1 MLTKAK
7 KKTGRGRPTRN
18 SRSGQDIAAAA
29 AADSRANILLV
40 ATQEFAEKGL
50 SGARVDDIGERTN
63 TSKRMLYYWF
73 KSKVG
78 LYRAVL
84 ESCYANIRQID
95 TSLDLDSLPPT
106 EALRELVRVT
116 FDYHN
121 AHPDFV
127 RLVMNEN
134 IHHGV
139 HIAHIANIKTRSR
152 IIIAMLQKLIN
163 RGVDAGAMRPGIDPV
178 ELHMSISALCFFNV
192 SNRYTFARIF
202 QRDFDSAAAIKARR
216 EVVVDTIERWCK
228 ADSK

>member
-7 KKTGRGRPTRN
+7 KKTGRGRPTQN
-18 SRSGQDIAAAA
+18 VKAGQALATAA

-63 TSKRMLYYWF
+63 TSKRMIYYWF

-84 ESCYANIRQID
+84 ETCYANIRQID

-121 AHPDFV
+121 SHPDFV

-139 HIAHIANIKTRSR
+139 HIAHVVNIKTRSR

-163 RGVDAGAMRPGIDPV
+163 RGVEAGSMRPGIDPV

-202 QRDFDSAAAIKARR
+202 HRDFDSAAATRARR
-216 EVVVDTIERWCK
+216 EVVVETIER
-228 ADSK
+228 